1 MLRIQFLSVLFLSL
15 FFSSCN
21 ESDSVDSS
29 DPANLV
35 VDLINSE
42 DGSGQIDI
50 TVTAENVIEFYF
62 DSGETGIDP
71 VSNTTGIF
79 THTYTETGVYVI
91 EIRAIGATGRYLKHE
106 RPLTILIG
114 DDTGLIDGEKGP
126 TSPLS
131 YDGMT
136 LIWQDE
142 FSGSNVDLT
151 KWNFE
156 TGTGSSGWGN
166 NELQYYREN
175 NTAVYDGFLVIEA
188 KREAFSNSAYTSS
201 RLTTQNKFNFQYGR
215 IDIRAQMPEG
225 QGIWPA
231 LWMLGKNITT
241 VGWPACG
248 EIDIMEMI
256 GGGDGRDNVT
266 HGTIHW
272 DQNGTKADFGGSRKL
287 LVGNLSDSFHVY
299 SLEWTA
305 SSIKWFIDDIQ
316 YHGADISPEAL
327 SEFRNEFFLIMNIA
341 VGGNWPGS
349 PNTSSKFPQKMAV
362 DYIRVF
368 QPN

>member
-1 MLRIQFLSVLFLSL
+1 MLRSLILSSFLLTILL
-15 FFSSCN
+15 TSCG
-21 ESDSVDSS
+21 EDSTVNSS
-29 DPANLV
+29 DPTNLV
-35 VDLINSE
+35 IDLINLE
-42 DGSGQIDI
+42 DGSGKIDI
-50 TVTAENVIEFYF
+50 TVTAENTSEYYF

-71 VSNTTGIF
+71 ITNTTGIF
-79 THTYTETGVYVI
+79 THTYTETDVYAI
-91 EIRAIGATGRYLKHE
+91 DIRAIGASGRYLKQD
-106 RPLTILIG
+106 RQLTILIG
-114 DDTGLIDGEKGP
+114 DATGLIDGSKGYS
-126 TSPLS
+126 TPLT
-131 YDGMT
+131 YDGMN

-142 FSGSNVDLT
+142 FNGTALDQT

-156 TGTGSSGWGN
+156 TGTGSNGWGN
-166 NELQYYREN
+166 NELQYYRES
-175 NTAVYDGFLVIEA
+175 NTAVGDGFLLIDA
-188 KREAFSNSAYTSS
+188 KREAFSGAAYTSS

-215 IDIRAQMPEG
+215 VDIRAQMPEG

-241 VGWPACG
+241 VGWPSCG
-248 EIDIMEMI
+248 EIDIMEMV

-272 DQNGTKADFGGSRKL
+272 DNGGERALYGGSRKL

-299 SLEWTA
+299 SIVWTA
-305 SSIKWFIDDIQ
+305 SSILWYIDDVQ
-316 YHGADISPEAL
+316 YHGADISPEGL
-327 SEFRNEFFLIMNIA
+327 SELTKEFFFIMNIA

-349 PNTSSKFPQKMAV
+349 PNTSTSFPQKMAV